1 MDKRAAKVQGNFV
14 SIFFENKDNLPDHK
28 SPFVVNAVGVGER
41 EEGIDAAALLPAQVD
56 CTGEQSRRPAGL
68 HIKATGGGRISR
80 RRFRLRLVDVLLIGS
95 GGRLLVVRHPLYGI
109 GLDGR
114 VDGEEQLGREVMA
127 VVELGQVLDKL
138 LGRHAALVE
147 ARGGGMEAGVVEV
160 GVEQHN
166 GARQGVHGIVGLEQE
181 NIILFEFDE

>member
-1 MDKRAAKVQGNFV
+1 MCR
-14 SIFFENKDNLPDHK
+14 FFENKDNLPDHK

-56 CTGEQSRRPAGL
+56 RTGEQSRRSAGL
-68 HIKATGGGRISR
+68 HISRISR

-166 GARQGVHGIVGLEQE
+166 GASQGVHGIVGLEQE
-181 NIILFEFDE
+181 NIILFLI